1 MDGID
6 KLYQGLSAV
15 YDLGT
20 PEDFRAKIADEQHR
34 KNLYDQI
41 SGTVDLGV
49 ADYNEFSKK
58 VNSYIQPRP
67 EFPNLPDISNPIPTF
82 GNDATRQD
90 QTRMQD
96 YETRIPEEVKQH
108 NAAVERR
115 MEELQPQHEA
125 MWAQDKPLIDEIY
138 QQAQK
143 DANDEYMRAAQEYSV
158 MPINVNGGEISNA
171 MNMARRA
178 NEKRDPAKLIAAFNS
193 RLDER
198 MKERFPDMK
207 DTTPASDSDL
217 AFQLGKTPEDYQL
230 YKDYVMRQLQ
240 QYFTDVNMPKSQL
253 EYFARKVIQGN
264 ILGQLYEIGTKPLAQ
279 RQYEMQ
285 GLQQYASQNNT
296 TGADIGAEITNVVTD
311 PLMWLMPGVGGL
323 AGKAVVGRAG
333 RKLLQVGLT
342 DAAGAAERAALQ
354 RGILRTAKGLT
365 SGGVMM
371 AGIDTGHTLVGQL
384 YQSGEVDWKEVGK
397 SALRGAATGVAFGT
411 MPFLGERVQKV
422 IGDAYGRSV
431 GLVAGRAAQFTAGT
445 NIMVGSSVLSHL
457 MNGGSL
463 EDVDWGSEYAHAAA
477 MQLFFDVQGG
487 LKTAINA
494 KGFGNA
500 WRLMKQDP
508 TAHNLSKEEIEQFNA
523 AGIQG
528 KDAYNILKNLNGG
541 KDFTSVDEYYKVLN
555 DISANENIDT
565 QAKYKL
571 ASLLYGKVDAN
582 LRPIYTSDVI
592 QDEQGRYVVR
602 TFDNGGMPYETRYF
616 TSKAKAE
623 EYRQKQYD
631 ETRNNMRTWQEGVV
645 SNYQFAQDLQDVADQ
660 AIIELQKQY
669 PQYSKEQLYSIM
681 REALLNPN
689 AERGRAIAQ
698 NTEAAAIRGMFEEYL
713 ASKSKTPAFFNILSA
728 VRAQAAS
735 DSGISAKELGDIISR
750 DYSNLDYK
758 ERGIYDNYLRRLA
771 EAMPNPTSES
781 TRIAGELEA
790 GGPDDYFTS
799 PQQQPVQ
806 PTRDQMIR
814 QEVEEEVASQTHN
827 NGYVYPVKQA
837 GVDGKAGF
845 IVGNGEV
852 VVDTTN
858 PEGPRISNDDIV
870 TVKYEDGTVE
880 QVSARKLDLLSTPE
894 PADNIVATLTE
905 QRLAAE
911 AQQEAAEQAAQNLPE
926 GVVEFTNGNETM
938 AVVDNG
944 DGTYQLLNS
953 DGTPNVNSISAEQLA
968 ENGYAMIPRE
978 QASEQ
983 PAVAQE
989 PQQPATP
996 ALVVPNIDTM
1006 SADELGGATVEYMGD
1021 KASATAYLE
1030 AERDKAD
1037 AEVKRTAKLKVGRFD
1052 GIEDFKRQNDQIQA
1066 AKRAAIDRYNKIQS
1080 AITAVNAYKTQA
1092 ELQEEAERK
1101 AREAAMREQRRQ
1113 LAEAE
1118 AAGDIEA
1125 KWQNTKKTIGFA
1137 ATKTLPNGQK
1147 VNGHYIL
1154 TEAGAVIPSHDP
1166 RKNYADSE
1174 GYVME
1179 NGQNVNDNNYKD
1191 PEVQKIANDIAQ
1203 NYGGQAVEQMPFLEN
1218 KAGRVLSGNNRTISG
1233 IIAAENN
1240 TDQAYLAALAEN
1252 AQQYGFTPEQL
1263 AEYQHPRLQFVVE
1276 DELPFTT
1283 GTFAMFN
1290 QQEKKTKSSVNRA
1303 IANSKMVTEA
1313 VRDKMLEVMDQ
1324 YDSLDSFF
1332 GSENAAADIVQSLI
1346 SEGLM
1351 TQQEVA
1357 GLTESTGT
1365 GFKFSQSGREYVTD
1379 MLLGTLFDEQT
1390 IRMLAGEK
1398 TLKQAILRALP
1409 SIVENRRLKGYE
1421 LTESINKAVQILYE
1435 ARKANEGKS
1444 TADAFQL
1451 FLRQVDAFQGKV
1463 TDRFDGF
1470 DIILANRMSAGVEQL
1485 REMLNLYNNSARDE
1499 ANGQMGFFE
1508 PRSSEDIKQ
1517 DVYEYYTKQQ
1527 PDLAAALNG
1536 AAEEGAQSQSPVS
1549 SGTAN
1554 AGEVRPTQ
1562 REQLTEYL
1570 NGIADDEHPF
1580 ELFDD
1585 ASTEELLRS
1594 LGASEESIERAKIAV
1609 ANGAHVN
1616 GIKYK
1621 GRIYLNADE
1630 CNTPELA
1637 RTNYVHE
1644 RQHLLTTK
1652 ADLDRVFNAVGYQ
1665 ELNEIVDA
1673 LAKHSGFYLGRDFN
1687 ELADE
1692 FISFGME
1699 AAYRAEN
1706 DAELEATLR
1715 EVGANDE
1722 LVNIIKSINNEQRAS
1737 KTLSKGRRNPVYDNR
1752 SASSSPESG
1761 RDQTAEPAGVGGQG
1775 TGVDQRSL
1783 RPTEGRGNGVPAAGE
1798 VTDKIVPERPNSKQL
1813 QGMSYNVAEAED
1825 YIGRVVRNILD
1836 ENGYNDVEI
1845 VGTKVIG
1852 SRVNGNAREDSDLD
1866 AIVEFKGNA
1875 REDSLFNL
1883 FAGENIEL
1891 DGVKVDINPITEG
1904 KSGTI
1909 EQFMRRSDEYLAEKN
1924 AESVLPKTPDAS
1936 QVEHPMRSTYSTET
1950 EIGGALVDRLED
1962 MGVSVST
1969 DLQANRDALKAA
1981 KADKS
1986 DAGAIHYYKTPSG
1999 QQYGFSYKGKVYL
2012 DPTKINA
2019 ELPLHE
2025 YGHLWAEALRRLNPE
2040 NWQHV
2045 VDTIKADKDA
2055 WEFVKSL
2062 RPELTDENEMAE
2074 EVIAT
2079 FSGKKGAERL
2089 KAEYDRM
2096 HGKDADYKSK
2106 WGNIFKNI
2114 SKAIQ
2119 DFWKAVGDFLNI
2131 KYESAEQVYDQVLK
2145 DFVDNMN
2152 PWKRVSD
2159 FLRQR
2164 DAEYVQAAESGD
2176 IKTATNIFY
2185 EALKENIGNGITP
2198 YMSVGTYNNLKR
2210 LAKGVKTRDKALIK
2224 EAADLIAPLIPD
2236 NAVLIPAPSHSGTAT
2251 DMLDLAKAIAEV
2263 TGSEVA
2269 DVLRSAPRE
2278 SQYQAKKTTGVPMAS
2293 KQLGIAVEGEIPA
2306 DKTPIII
2313 DNVVDSG
2320 NTAEA
2325 CVQAVGKGVV
2335 VTLADS
2341 AEQYGHAASLK
2352 SAAPVLRDK
2361 DGKVI
2366 PLSKRFDLSG
2376 SRYLGRRMYL
2386 RPDVLRLSV
2395 SGTQTIP
2402 VGKNTLVGLHNIS
2415 AEKLRK
2421 AIKMGGLANPSTAVI
2436 DIARQNHEQYGDIS
2450 LIMPSSLVDSKTGR
2464 NAGTFTGDIWS
2475 PTYPSVERIMSD
2487 KGDDNYYQTITKL
2500 FANNEARQPILS
2512 RIKLD
2517 FDDYLDS
2524 GNVRAGLAYWYLLE
2538 KGIEPGDVYFNSGIS
2553 DDIKERFRPLYDKGI
2568 LDLTKEDYRTL
2579 LSLIA
2584 EQQGKTAEDML
2595 QDAQESKARYQQ
2607 TIDDPEAK
2615 QFYKKFAQQAI
2626 DEIDLYG
2633 VRYNVLS
2640 NGYHAMERAIREDG
2654 KIDLTSTLIAAQD
2667 IVQTQ
2672 YQSDFDKWLSDMDKR
2687 FDIKE
2692 VLFEDYDRDG
2702 NRIYKPHTLA
2712 NASRM
2717 MNKEDLQNA
2726 GDHSGLGATRGQLVE
2741 RMETLADIRAN
2752 KERLRPGAE
2761 EDFETE
2767 EWNKMQDEWF
2777 NKVLNPLAE
2786 MQKISDNPF
2795 SQVGYA
2801 ETRLQEALRTKD
2813 PIATLNK
2820 EYGYKIDPK
2829 GEWAKNLKDLV
2840 QRIKSLP
2847 TKYFETKFRRP
2858 VYLDEF
2864 RNAVVPNDLPTE
2876 LRDGLEKA
2884 GLTLFEYD
2892 PKEEGARRAA
2902 TLQATEDEGIRFSV
2916 SGGLDADRTL
2926 TKAAREEMQQIK
2938 DAALADGTFMKA
2950 PNGKRSNLNER
2961 QWLQVRTRA
2970 FQRMFGDWQNDPENA
2985 TKVLDENGE
2994 PMVVYHRT
3002 NNKFTAFDP
3011 DRARENSNWPTADFG
3026 FYFSNV
3032 NERGHYGSKSMPVFL
3047 NIRNPREID
3056 VDYYADF
3063 DYNYKHADPEEMR
3076 KDNDGLQINVGRLI
3090 LDEKATKIFVA
3101 YNPNQIKSAT
3111 HNDGSF
3117 SEENDDIRF
3126 SVSNAS
3132 EEIFFSNAERAVESI
3147 KQEKATPAQWLAM
3160 IEKAGGLKAGEDKW
3174 IGLSDW
3180 LKAQHATVE
3189 MQPGETRSQYIVR
3202 LGEASKK
3209 FTISKQ
3215 DILDYIRA
3223 NKIQIEEVEYGEYDM
3238 QDAFEGY
3245 RREYKQYYD
3254 EAVADNAEDPQEVA
3268 WQRMIDEHGDDFDM
3282 GFYAYG
3288 DELQWDADSDYV
3300 KWELENSG
3308 ESGLRPIDDTRMRYT
3323 THGLQNKREIA
3334 LVVPTI
3340 ESWNEDDE
3348 IHFGDA
3354 GEGRAVAWVRFGDTH
3369 KIKEDWTDG
3378 EGNLHKGAEALEDVL
3393 VIDEIQSK
3401 RHQEGREKG
3410 YKEPN
3415 QYSLE
3420 EVTRLHDIYDA
3431 ACAETE
3437 KYRISLAKK
3446 YDIVELQ
3453 RSSPKR
3459 IELRDLLNEEETAEL
3474 NRLEAA
3480 EETAWQQYYPYRDG
3494 YYANKKSNQPAPA
3507 PFEKNWHELAM
3518 KRILR
3523 FAAENGYDKVAWTTG
3538 EQQAERYDIGKEID
3552 HIVKTDDH
3560 SYEVYPT
3567 HGLMMNLDFDEDGI
3581 YRDDSDREYNGKS
3594 MSDIFGKELA
3604 KRLQEMP
3611 VDETLQGDGLR
3622 VGYDGMKGF
3631 YDEMLPRFMQ
3641 KYGKKWGVQVGEVT
3655 MPDLEQGY
3663 QTMHSVDITPEMRE
3677 SVLQGQ
3683 PMFSVTG
3690 SRGAANIDK
3699 MEGVTTRMDN
3709 LAAARQMEED
3719 GKDAKTIRMATG
3731 WERGADGKWRYE
3743 IDDVQLNADNV
3754 KDNFRKLDRRGV
3766 TAPMVWYHNKF
3777 TDIIA
3782 DSPERKQLLAAYPQ
3796 FADLDIEFY
3805 DYPNKERGAY
3815 SSEKKKISV
3824 NRANVRSVDECRSVL
3839 LHEIQ
3844 HAIQEA
3850 ELFAKGTSKE
3860 QIQLTWKLNNEVHN
3874 KVDEYFDKM
3883 GFKEWLASHN
3893 GDKAFVDRLMQVIH
3907 MFPNR
3912 DFNIHY
3918 LFVETLP
3925 RDKQIDAIDVLGDAN
3940 DVIQSNRDAI
3950 YGADRKGMTMKPDEL
3965 YHNAAGEV
3973 ESRNVQN
3980 RMNLTPEERRERL
3993 LAETEDVAREDQIV
4007 IMNAF
4012 DMANDDATPRGTMDA
4027 QPGENKVQYAAR
4039 IAEEIKR
4046 ENPKDTS
4053 LDEAIRFSITV
4064 NHNSPYLLKRADGA
4078 FVDPETGERLGFDLR
4093 FIGKGEGGQAH
4104 GYGSYFSKN
4113 DIRSYGEGYG
4123 FSIRDIK
4130 DAFDTSR
4137 WQSFGVGDAFDVAK
4151 GYLLEAHSEKAPS
4164 LRKWL
4169 EDRLAQK
4176 QELLKNYEGKVAN
4189 TAEED
4194 LMVFRAEADVQYI
4207 PALLRDMVND
4217 IDTRNRHHYSVD
4229 IPDNTGENYLE
4240 EDKQLTQE
4248 QVDRLREQAKKDG
4261 ILKDIKGFLYCC
4273 ENLEDYPFR
4282 KFLSDIT
4289 TTADIGGAGMTDKEA
4304 SEFLSRAGFVGI
4316 HYDGRRDG
4324 ECYVIFNPDDAVITD
4339 HIRFS
4344 VTGGINDH
4352 KTPVFDT
4359 KNTPYLD
4366 TQTPG
4371 VYTQEPPVDDSDDQI
4386 RSDKFKAWFGDW
4398 QNDPEHASKVV
4409 DESGKPLVVYH
4420 ATPAEFT
4427 TFEPR
4432 YGGRNTGDAWLGK
4445 GMYFSDFK
4453 SDYYGKNIM
4462 PVYLNMRKPA
4472 DISGDNWKK
4481 FFEEHLEDFTVGYK
4495 GHTYKE
4501 YLEDTKDKYDYLALL
4516 DKYGLAQYLP
4526 PRDPQPYDVR
4536 TQLRRVFDKY
4546 GYDGVIA
4553 DGAMFG
4559 KDYVVFDPNQI
4570 KSATENNGEF
4580 SKDND
4585 DIRFS
4590 VNNPSTLS
4598 RSETVTKALVQQAN
4612 NNYNIMQSALKK
4624 VTADLKGIRAAMR
4637 MQSDYD
4643 RKVVDALLNLYN
4655 TLLQENGVWA
4665 QYMPD
4670 TTRRIATQ
4678 FVHAIGKQNIT
4689 EEVNTIMD
4697 HMVHAQAKAAQRQ
4710 WDKLRQTP
4718 IDKINISG
4726 VVMQGKVA
4734 LEGQHALKAM
4744 NDALQANLTIE
4755 QIEEQINQLMDMEDN
4770 ATDESLKTQYKGQWI
4785 GLTIAA
4791 QHLERLQHLQEE
4803 RQQLDLELQSAR
4815 SNKALKPAARRQLVD
4830 NIKQAMRDNY
4840 IEQAEAY
4847 TRSTQ
4852 DLSEYV
4858 NTQEGRAKDF
4868 IRRQDA
4874 NRDKIRSYAQR
4885 DLEGLAT
4892 NPNRNRTKGNVARS
4906 IWDAFA
4912 SPIRDLQSLLR
4923 LTGLHAPDGEGYL
4936 YNHFMRNW
4944 MDGADME
4951 RTGIVAASKTL
4962 DEKIAELTHGKYK
4975 TWEEAARKI
4984 NDASHNLFG
4993 ITMLNGVDGKDMPVT
5008 EEIPLNAGNALY
5020 IYAVNKMNDGRMK
5033 LNGMNITEEDVQA
5046 LADKVRK
5053 QFGQEIL
5060 DVVDWVQSEFFSQLR
5075 NRYNP
5080 THEALF
5086 GAPMDAIENYFPL
5099 RINANARQQN
5109 EDLSEPDTDAARLLA
5124 GTSTGAIKR
5133 RTRNSLPLDVRNA
5146 DFFQEVIRHISQME
5160 RWNAF
5165 AQWNRDANILFSDI
5179 NFRNRIKGMKG
5190 TIYGEGDKLYNY
5202 MKDAFRVAI
5211 GTYKPNAD
5219 GFSKEIL
5226 NAAKGVTSAKIN
5238 FRVFT
5243 ALKQIASFPAFFTY
5257 MQDGTFVMSYLRNW
5271 LTPHSTMKWAK
5282 ENLPNFEKRVSK
5294 RDMGD
5299 MRLMS
5304 RSTDWQWNKRILE
5317 WSSKYG
5323 MFFNVFFDTL
5333 TCATGARAVY
5343 DSHLADYMKKG
5354 YSEEDARNRARQD
5367 AEQAFNT
5374 SQQSSEGAFMSAVQQ
5389 DRNLVTAALTVFRT
5403 SPIQYTRNFFYHT
5416 RNLLRKF
5423 GEGRKEEQIAF
5434 RMGQY
5439 KNDGLNDEQARKAAE
5454 KDYNKSL
5461 RQDIVGFVV
5470 YGALLNILWR
5480 LAGQIPYLLLGD
5492 DDDKKKQ
5499 ILDDATSG
5507 GAWFSPFTGLLGGG
5521 IVESALDGNGSVAD
5535 MFAPEMPFTQDIKR
5549 AGQYLSNDKYA
5560 EFASQALSVLM
5571 QSGTGF
5577 DPLTASDMISR
5588 IVTTLDSE
5596 EELDAATQAL
5606 RVSQALLS
5614 IPQSQYEQML
5624 IDKVVSGET
5633 DEDAALEDYIRY
5645 QKIHTAPLTWWLRGE
5660 ESDEK
5665 AEENAEKRFN
5675 KLLTDRD
5682 KIKNPEDYEE

>member
-1 MDGID
+1 MAKTISQQVLDDFMATLATNPNADRKQLMQVFPEFGNDEKLLDAAYDYRETRLQNPMADMQTINSKFPEFFAPEPPVQEPMQQTNPSVAANPAPTTEEEYQANLQRQWEGEPQYTVPNNQQTTPSNFRTVDTSQPVLDPNAGQREVFMMGEPDEQRRKQLEAYERKRAANMPQMKQMWANDEKRFDEILAEAETQGAQAAGQVASEYGNAYQYAGMPGGTRLAMRGEMQAAANRETDPDKIAGQMMDEILARYE
-6 KLYQGLSAV
+6 KQQEIETKRLIREGLSAKEENANLSEDEMNQLV
-15 YDLGT
+15 NQTYDNI
-20 PEDFRAKIADEQHR
+20 K
-34 KNLYDQI
+34 
-41 SGTVDLGV
+41 S
-49 ADYNEFSKK
+49 
-58 VNSYIQPRP
+58 QPI
-67 EFPNLPDISNPIPTF
+67 E
-82 GNDATRQD
+82 
-90 QTRMQD
+90 
-96 YETRIPEEVKQH
+96 
-108 NAAVERR
+108 
-115 MEELQPQHEA
+115 
-125 MWAQDKPLIDEIY
+125 
-138 QQAQK
+138 
-143 DANDEYMRAAQEYSV
+143 
-158 MPINVNGGEISNA
+158 
-171 MNMARRA
+171 
-178 NEKRDPAKLIAAFNS
+178 
-193 RLDER
+193 
-198 MKERFPDMK
+198 
-207 DTTPASDSDL
+207 
-217 AFQLGKTPEDYQL
+217 
-230 YKDYVMRQLQ
+230 QLQ
-240 QYFTDVNMPKSQL
+240 QQAGVDDSDMAIYAEYVQEQMRNRFMDKYTPKDNW
-253 EYFARKVIQGN
+253 EYFARKVAEGN
-264 ILGQLYEIGTKPLAQ
+264 LLGQAVGAMIETPAQ
-279 RQYEMQ
+279 RAYKMQ
-285 GLQQYASQNNT
+285 GTQRYANGHNT
-296 TGADIGAEITNVVTD
+296 TWLDLGAEATNIVTD
-311 PLMWLMPGVGGL
+311 PTMYFFPAAGHAAANFGV
-323 AGKAVVGRAG
+323 
-333 RKLLQVGLT
+333 RKLATSALTRKGIPYAAQV
-342 DAAGAAERAALQ
+342 AERQLLQ
-354 RGILRTAKGLT
+354 RGSWNAASRLL
-365 SGGVMM
+365 GGSLGFM
-371 AGIDTGHTLVGQL
+371 GIDVAHDIANQMYMPVYNEKTGKYEEGAYDAMQTV
-384 YQSGEVDWKEVGK
+384 
-397 SALRGAATGVAFGT
+397 GAAGKGAAMGAAFG
-411 MPFLGERVQKV
+411 LGGLM
-422 IGDAYGRSV
+422 GDAVQRSV
-431 GLVAGRAAQFTAGT
+431 GQAYGKTIGAVAGKGTHYAMGT
-445 NIMVGSSVLSHL
+445 NLMFGSDVMSQIAQGTPV
-457 MNGGSL
+457 
-463 EDVDWGSEYAHAAA
+463 EDIDFGEAYRHAA
-477 MQLFFDVQGG
+477 MTQLFFDLWGGAKQFSANRNIRQKDGSVQHLSFRDAVRLGWNQTKDPYSERFTFTNEELEQLNKYINGG
-487 LKTAINA
+487 N
-494 KGFGNA
+494 N
-500 WRLMKQDP
+500 Q
-508 TAHNLSKEEIEQFNA
+508 EI
-523 AGIQG
+523 
-528 KDAYNILKNLNGG
+528 LLNLNSTGDKSG
-541 KDFTSVDEYYKVLN
+541 QGWEYRFYKQLDKIFTDPDV
-555 DISANENIDT
+555 DT
-565 QAKYKL
+565 QTKYKL
-571 ASLLYGKVDAN
+571 AYLLSGGDIRGNV
-582 LRPIYTSDVI
+582 RPIHVGGVEDVGGGKY
-592 QDEQGRYVVR
+592 QVR
-602 TFDNGGMPYETRYF
+602 TYDNSAQTYSTRRFNSLADARRYEAEQQDITKTNKMYWLEGIAATYGF
-616 TSKAKAE
+616 AKAF
-623 EYRQKQYD
+623 D
-631 ETRNNMRTWQEGVV
+631 GLTNET
-645 SNYQFAQDLQDVADQ
+645 
-660 AIIELQKQY
+660 IEKTMQNY
-669 PQYSKEQLYSIM
+669 PQLTEADARRILTTAKEELSPVERAIKGRMESYLSKEVKGQEFVKFL
-681 REALLNPN
+681 RQE
-689 AERGRAIAQ
+689 
-698 NTEAAAIRGMFEEYL
+698 L
-713 ASKSKTPAFFNILSA
+713 ATKNGISEQEVNNILSKEYSELNRVEKA
-728 VRAQAAS
+728 IFDDYLDRLTQEMPLEKEVREQKRA
-735 DSGISAKELGDIISR
+735 I
-750 DYSNLDYK
+750 
-758 ERGIYDNYLRRLA
+758 
-771 EAMPNPTSES
+771 
-781 TRIAGELEA
+781 EA
-790 GGPDDYFTS
+790 GGGIPAE
-799 PQQQPVQ
+799 PVEPTQ
-806 PTRDQMIR
+806 PTREDVIR
-814 QEVEEEVASQTHN
+814 QEVTDEVALQTHK

-837 GVDGKAGF
+837 GESGKTGF
-845 IVGNGEV
+845 VVGGEV
-852 VVDTTN
+852 VVDTTD
-858 PEGPRISNDDIV
+858 PSKPRISNDDIV
-870 TVKYEDGTVE
+870 TVKYEDGTIE
-880 QVSARKLDLLSTPE
+880 QVSARMLDLVSTPE
-894 PADNIVATLTE
+894 PADNVIAGMVE

-911 AQQEAAEQAAQNLPE
+911 AQQAAAEQAAQNLPE
-926 GVVEFTNGNETM
+926 GVVEFTNGNETF
-938 AVVDNG
+938 AVRDNG
-944 DGTYQLLNS
+944 DGTYQYLKE
-953 DGTPNVNSISAEQLA
+953 DGTPNEYFITADQLA
-968 ENGYAMIPRE
+968 QNGYAMIPRE
-978 QASEQ
+978 QASQAPVQQVQEQ
-983 PAVAQE
+983 PIIQE
-989 PQQPATP
+989 PQQSVAPAQP
-996 ALVVPNIDTM
+996 AEPQEPDFNAL
-1006 SADELGGATVEYMGD
+1006 SAGDYAAAAVEYMGSRDRVAKFLDMEIKNAENQLKAAEKKTVTRYNGMADFNRQQDLIDQEIQALQQRVAKLKDAKD
-1021 KASATAYLE
+1021 KAASYLTVAEREQMAKAE
-1030 AERDKAD
+1030 AER
-1037 AEVKRTAKLKVGRFD
+1037 
-1052 GIEDFKRQNDQIQA
+1052 QA
-1066 AKRAAIDRYNKIQS
+1066 A
-1080 AITAVNAYKTQA
+1080 
-1092 ELQEEAERK
+1092 
-1101 AREAAMREQRRQ
+1101 
-1113 LAEAE
+1113 AE
-1118 AAGDIEA
+1118 AA
-1125 KWQNTKKTIGFA
+1125 
-1137 ATKTLPNGQK
+1137 
-1147 VNGHYIL
+1147 
-1154 TEAGAVIPSHDP
+1154 
-1166 RKNYADSE
+1166 R
-1174 GYVME
+1174 
-1179 NGQNVNDNNYKD
+1179 
-1191 PEVQKIANDIAQ
+1191 IARE
-1203 NYGGQAVEQMPFLEN
+1203 QA
-1218 KAGRVLSGNNRTISG
+1218 
-1233 IIAAENN
+1233 AAE
-1240 TDQAYLAALAEN
+1240 AAAKAE
-1252 AQQYGFTPEQL
+1252 QERIDRELKKGVPDF
-1263 AEYQHPRLQFVVE
+1263 VE
-1276 DELPFTT
+1276 DNDRDARARGFHVQNGVVIRRQEPLQPLATGKATT
-1283 GTFAMFN
+1283 VQFA
-1290 QQEKKTKSSVNRA
+1290 
-1303 IANSKMVTEA
+1303 
-1313 VRDKMLEVMDQ
+1313 
-1324 YDSLDSFF
+1324 
-1332 GSENAAADIVQSLI
+1332 
-1346 SEGLM
+1346 
-1351 TQQEVA
+1351 
-1357 GLTESTGT
+1357 
-1365 GFKFSQSGREYVTD
+1365 
-1379 MLLGTLFDEQT
+1379 
-1390 IRMLAGEK
+1390 
-1398 TLKQAILRALP
+1398 
-1409 SIVENRRLKGYE
+1409 KG
-1421 LTESINKAVQILYE
+1421 
-1435 ARKANEGKS
+1435 
-1444 TADAFQL
+1444 D
-1451 FLRQVDAFQGKV
+1451 
-1463 TDRFDGF
+1463 
-1470 DIILANRMSAGVEQL
+1470 
-1485 REMLNLYNNSARDE
+1485 
-1499 ANGQMGFFE
+1499 
-1508 PRSSEDIKQ
+1508 
-1517 DVYEYYTKQQ
+1517 
-1527 PDLAAALNG
+1527 NG
-1536 AAEEGAQSQSPVS
+1536 AAEAHHVLIPVSQAQPSHINGQRNPAFFISEAQPKDRRDQVSKVTSDMMAQNIHPDEIVEGATAYVGAPVLNNRGEAVQGNNRLDALIKMYQSHPESVAKYKQYLIDNAAALGYTEADIETIKNNDVIDVRMLDSVTDEQAIQLGQKKATDLETGGVQLIDPQV
-1549 SGTAN
+1549 TASQL
-1554 AGEVRPTQ
+1554 GDKIQRFSEVLLKSEDDEATLADLVLRNGKPA
-1562 REQLTEYL
+1562 LEYL
-1570 NGIADDEHPF
+1570 QRLGIINDAQMQSAFDSRGNITAEAKAALQGVLKQVLFQNVKNDNLPILFDAIPLTAQKAILQTIVRDLQTKQESRLAPHIQEAIEALYDALQDNMVKEAKTEADVRRAMQSWASQIKISADSDAENLPGSEKFSNFARELATLFKYGRQKEIANKLDEYYNAVQGTKDMFGETPAIS
-1580 ELFDD
+1580 FDD
-1585 ASTEELLRS
+1585 AVKQVFGIEYNPIAPRASVSLADIEARLAQQRAEHRQELDEYLSTIADSNHPFVLFGNDNFIELLTK
-1594 LGASEESIERAKIAV
+1594 LGASQGKIDYVKRQLALGKTFEGFKIG
-1609 ANGAHVN
+1609 N
-1616 GIKYK
+1616 
-1621 GRIYLNADE
+1621 RLYLNADGLP
-1630 CNTPELA
+1630 TTDKA
-1637 RTNYVHE
+1637 RSKYVHE
-1644 RQHLLTTK
+1644 RQHLLTTPEQIERVMR
-1652 ADLDRVFNAVGYQ
+1652 AASRDDLDVLVERLSESDGAYS
-1665 ELNEIVDA
+1665 NEEHDV
-1673 LAKHSGFYLGRDFN
+1673 LS
-1687 ELADE
+1687 EE
-1692 FISFGME
+1692 FISFAME
-1699 AAYRAEN
+1699 VAYDVDT
-1706 DAELEATLR
+1706 DAELEAALKA
-1715 EVGANDE
+1715 VGVNDE
-1722 LVNIIKSINNEQRAS
+1722 LINIIKEINNEQRANDQRLGQS
-1737 KTLSKGRRNPVYDNR
+1737 ERLSNARRHASINADTEGRSPKDRRDTR
-1752 SASSSPESG
+1752 SQSAVVGEEGLRPARSGSMGTGVRGKNQGSTDGAGLSEVGTKEASGEEARESG
-1761 RDQTAEPAGVGGQG
+1761 TPKPNANSDQEGAGVG
-1775 TGVDQRSL
+1775 
-1783 RPTEGRGNGVPAAGE
+1783 EKRGLGE
-1798 VTDKIVPERPNSKQL
+1798 VKS
-1813 QGMSYNVAEAED
+1813 A
-1825 YIGRVVRNILD
+1825 
-1836 ENGYNDVEI
+1836 
-1845 VGTKVIG
+1845 
-1852 SRVNGNAREDSDLD
+1852 SD
-1866 AIVEFKGNA
+1866 
-1875 REDSLFNL
+1875 
-1883 FAGENIEL
+1883 
-1891 DGVKVDINPITEG
+1891 
-1904 KSGTI
+1904 
-1909 EQFMRRSDEYLAEKN
+1909 
-1924 AESVLPKTPDAS
+1924 
-1936 QVEHPMRSTYSTET
+1936 T
-1950 EIGGALVDRLED
+1950 EIGGALVDRLGD
-1962 MGVSVST
+1962 MGLNVST
-1969 DLQANRDALKAA
+1969 DLAANRQALKEA

-1986 DAGAIHYYKTPSG
+1986 EAGAIHYYKTPSG

-2062 RPELTDENEMAE
+2062 RPELTDENEIAE

-2079 FSGKKGAERL
+2079 FSGKKGAEKMR
-2089 KAEYDRM
+2089 AEYDRM

-2210 LAKGVKTRDKALIK
+2210 LAKGVKTRNKALIK

-2269 DVLRSAPRE
+2269 DVLRSVPRE
-2278 SQYQAKKTTGVPMAS
+2278 SQYQTKKTTGVPMAS

-2386 RPDVLRLSV
+2386 RPDDLRLSV

-2436 DIARQNHEQYGDIS
+2436 NIASQNHEQYGDIS

-2487 KGDDNYYQTITKL
+2487 KGDEAYYQAITKA
-2500 FANNEARQPILS
+2500 FGDNEARRPILS
-2512 RIKLD
+2512 RAKLD

-2553 DDIKERFRPLYDKGI
+2553 DDIKRRFEPLMEHGLMNMTAEERS
-2568 LDLTKEDYRTL
+2568 TL

-2584 EQQGKTAEDML
+2584 EREGKTADDLL
-2595 QDAQESKARYQQ
+2595 QEAQTAKKRYEE
-2607 TIDDPEAK
+2607 TIADPNAK
-2615 QFYKKFAQQAI
+2615 QFYKTIAQRTI

-2640 NGYHAMERAIREDG
+2640 NGYHAMERAIRNDG
-2654 KIDLTSTLIAAQD
+2654 KIDLDSTLIAAQD

-2672 YQSDFDKWLSDMDKR
+2672 HQADFDKWLSDMDKR

-2741 RMETLADIRAN
+2741 RMETLADIRAE
-2752 KERLRPGAE
+2752 KGRLRPGAE

-2777 NKVLNPLAE
+2777 NKVLNPLSE

-2820 EYGYKIDPK
+2820 EFGYKIDPN

-2858 VYLDEF
+2858 VYLNEF
-2864 RNAVVPNDLPTE
+2864 ANAVVPNDLPQD

-2902 TLQATEDEGIRFSV
+2902 TLQATEDDGIRFSV
-2916 SGGLDADRTL
+2916 SGGLSIDRTL

-2970 FQRMFGDWQNDPENA
+2970 FMRWFGDWENDPENA
-2985 TKVLDENGE
+2985 SKVLDENGE
-2994 PMVVYHRT
+2994 PMVAKHGT
-3002 NNKFTAFDP
+3002 PFTFTTFDKSKQQQN
-3011 DRARENSNWPTADFG
+3011 DAGWLGRG
-3026 FYFSNV
+3026 FYFFTKNDDYAAGYA
-3032 NERGHYGSKSMPVFL
+3032 RGGQVINAFL
-3047 NIRNPREID
+3047 NIREP
-3056 VDYYADF
+3056 YYATYADMERLAEMDSKEESERFTKGLIDEGYDGVYF
-3063 DYNYKHADPEEMR
+3063 DANLNGEW
-3076 KDNDGLQINVGRLI
+3076 
-3090 LDEKATKIFVA
+3090 VA
-3101 YNPNQIKSAT
+3101 FNPNQIKSAT
-3111 HNDGSF
+3111 DNDGSF

-3126 SVSNAS
+3126 SISNQNND
-3132 EEIFFSNAERAVESI
+3132 IFYSNAERAVEGI
-3147 KQEKATPAQWLAM
+3147 KQEKATPEQWRAM

-3180 LKAQHATVE
+3180 LAQQRPTVTPQE
-3189 MQPGETRSQYIVR
+3189 GETRSQFVER
-3202 LGEASKK
+3202 AAAENKR
-3209 FTISKQ
+3209 FTLSKQ
-3215 DILDYIRA
+3215 DLLDYIREH
-3223 NKIQIEEVEYGEYDM
+3223 KIQIEEQEYEEYEE
-3238 QDAFEGY
+3238 DALFLE
-3245 RREYKQYYD
+3245 RKDEFKRYYD
-3254 EAVADNAEDPQEVA
+3254 EAVEAGEEDPNEVA
-3268 WQRMIDEHGDDFDM
+3268 WDRMIEEYGDDFSM
-3282 GFYAYG
+3282 GYYAVG
-3288 DELQWDADSDYV
+3288 DELMRDNDSDYAQ
-3300 KWELENSG
+3300 WEADSEGRPRNINETRLE
-3308 ESGLRPIDDTRMRYT
+3308 YT
-3323 THGLQNKREIA
+3323 TKGLDNKREIA

-3340 ESWNEDDE
+3340 ESWNESDE
-3348 IHFGDA
+3348 VHFGDA
-3354 GEGRAVAWVRFGDTH
+3354 GEGRAIAWVRFGDAKTIS
-3369 KIKEDWTDG
+3369 KPEELVQAEQEYKEFSRKMIAQYGLTYTERVMSDSERQQESDLIAKLNQARKVHPQV
-3378 EGNLHKGAEALEDVL
+3378 EEKVL

-3410 YKEPN
+3410 YDRVGVAQKR
-3415 QYSLE
+3415 LE
-3420 EVTRLHDIYDA
+3420 DYR
-3431 ACAETE
+3431 
-3437 KYRISLAKK
+3437 KYLQDK
-3446 YDIVELQ
+3446 YDTGNFLQ
-3453 RSSPKR
+3453 DATPEEAEHFRTLVKEFNAEANR
-3459 IELRDLLNEEETAEL
+3459 QAEAQEYDLI
-3474 NRLEAA
+3474 
-3480 EETAWQQYYPYRDG
+3480 
-3494 YYANKKSNQPAPA
+3494 PAA

-3538 EQQAERYDIGKEID
+3538 DQQAARYNIGEVID
-3552 HIVKTDDH
+3552 SITRNEDEDYPYSYSVMSKDH
-3560 SYEVYPT
+3560 GELEY
-3567 HGLMMNLDFDEDGI
+3567 DFDENGI
-3581 YRDDSDREYNGKS
+3581 YHDDGDPELEGKS
-3594 MSDIFGKELA
+3594 MSDVFGKELA
-3604 KRLQEMP
+3604 KRLQEMTAG
-3611 VDETLQGDGLR
+3611 ETIDNEGLR
-3622 VGYDGMKGF
+3622 IGGEGMRGF
-3631 YDEMLPRFMQ
+3631 YDDILPRFMQ

-3655 MPDLEQGY
+3655 MPDLESGY
-3663 QTMHSVDITPEMRE
+3663 QTMHAIDINDAMRE
-3677 SVLQGQ
+3677 SVMEGQ
-3683 PMFSVTG
+3683 PMFSISG
-3690 SRGAANIDK
+3690 
-3699 MEGVTTRMDN
+3699 
-3709 LAAARQMEED
+3709 
-3719 GKDAKTIRMATG
+3719 
-3731 WERGADGKWRYE
+3731 
-3743 IDDVQLNADNV
+3743 
-3754 KDNFRKLDRRGV
+3754 RGV
-3766 TAPMVWYHNKF
+3766 
-3777 TDIIA
+3777 
-3782 DSPERKQLLAAYPQ
+3782 
-3796 FADLDIEFY
+3796 
-3805 DYPNKERGAY
+3805 
-3815 SSEKKKISV
+3815 
-3824 NRANVRSVDECRSVL
+3824 
-3839 LHEIQ
+3839 
-3844 HAIQEA
+3844 
-3850 ELFAKGTSKE
+3850 
-3860 QIQLTWKLNNEVHN
+3860 
-3874 KVDEYFDKM
+3874 
-3883 GFKEWLASHN
+3883 N
-3893 GDKAFVDRLMQVIH
+3893 G
-3907 MFPNR
+3907 
-3912 DFNIHY
+3912 
-3918 LFVETLP
+3918 
-3925 RDKQIDAIDVLGDAN
+3925 
-3940 DVIQSNRDAI
+3940 
-3950 YGADRKGMTMKPDEL
+3950 TMKPQE
-3965 YHNAAGEV
+3965 GETRSQYIARV
-3973 ESRNVQN
+3973 
-3980 RMNLTPEERRERL
+3980 
-3993 LAETEDVAREDQIV
+3993 AETVKN
-4007 IMNAF
+4007 M
-4012 DMANDDATPRGTMDA
+4012 TPRNTTID
-4027 QPGENKVQYAAR
+4027 
-4039 IAEEIKR
+4039 
-4046 ENPKDTS
+4046 D
-4053 LDEAIRFSITV
+4053 AIRFSITV

-4078 FVDPETGERLGFDLR
+4078 FVDPETGERLGFDHR
-4093 FIGKGEGGQAH
+4093 FMGKGEGGQAH
-4104 GYGSYFSKN
+4104 GWGSYFS
-4113 DIRSYGEGYG
+4113 
-4123 FSIRDIK
+4123 IRDLRDYADPRDGK
-4130 DAFDTSR
+4130 YLYKGKAWNELWNEHENPEMDAASY
-4137 WQSFGVGDAFDVAK
+4137 VV
-4151 GYLLEAHSEKAPS
+4151 
-4164 LRKWL
+4164 
-4169 EDRLAQK
+4169 
-4176 QELLKNYEGKVAN
+4176 QEMEYGK
-4189 TAEED
+4189 TAEEALASAIED
-4194 LMVFRAEADVQYI
+4194 TEASVTFHRKSDIETGTDYAKGFERRLEALMKLDVIDFSEAD
-4207 PALLRDMVND
+4207 RG
-4217 IDTRNRHHYSVD
+4217 RHHYTVE
-4229 IPDNTGENYLE
+4229 IPDNTGSNYLE

-4344 VTGGINDH
+4344 VTSGKSVLP
-4352 KTPVFDT
+4352 KTPDASQVEHPMRST
-4359 KNTPYLD
+4359 YNTNGD
-4366 TQTPG
+4366 IVG
-4371 VYTQEPPVDDSDDQI
+4371 DDQ
-4386 RSDKFKAWFGDW
+4386 
-4398 QNDPEHASKVV
+4398 
-4409 DESGKPLVVYH
+4409 
-4420 ATPAEFT
+4420 
-4427 TFEPR
+4427 
-4432 YGGRNTGDAWLGK
+4432 
-4445 GMYFSDFK
+4445 
-4453 SDYYGKNIM
+4453 
-4462 PVYLNMRKPA
+4462 
-4472 DISGDNWKK
+4472 
-4481 FFEEHLEDFTVGYK
+4481 
-4495 GHTYKE
+4495 
-4501 YLEDTKDKYDYLALL
+4501 
-4516 DKYGLAQYLP
+4516 
-4526 PRDPQPYDVR
+4526 
-4536 TQLRRVFDKY
+4536 
-4546 GYDGVIA
+4546 
-4553 DGAMFG
+4553 
-4559 KDYVVFDPNQI
+4559 
-4570 KSATENNGEF
+4570 
-4580 SKDND
+4580 
-4585 DIRFS
+4585 IRFS
-4590 VNNPSTLS
+4590 VNLTPGQTPEYKKWLEDNPEPHWVDAYPHDPTKEFTISVDGESYSAYNNRLHKWQAEQKKVLNEIADKIGFEWRRKPVKKEEVDDSLEAQQLSEKWQYATPILS

-4643 RKVVDALLNLYN
+4643 HKVVDALLNLYN

-4678 FVHAIGKQNIT
+4678 IVHAIGKQNIT

-4744 NDALQANLTIE
+4744 NDALQANMTIE

-4815 SNKALKPAARRQLVD
+4815 SNKALKPAARQQLVD

-4892 NPNRNRTKGNVARS
+4892 NPNRNRTRGNVARS

-4984 NDASHNLFG
+4984 NDASHNMFG

-5046 LADKVRK
+5046 LADKVRE

-5211 GTYKPNAD
+5211 GTYKPKTD
-5219 GFSKEIL
+5219 TFSEITL
-5226 NAAKGVTSAKIN
+5226 NMAKGVTSAKIN

-5257 MQDGTFVMSYLRNW
+5257 MQDGVFVQSYLRNW
-5271 LTPHSTMKWAK
+5271 LKPHETMKWAK

-5299 MRLMS
+5299 MRLMQ

-5374 SQQSSEGAFMSAVQQ
+5374 SQQSSEGAFMAPIQM
-5389 DRNLVTAALTVFRT
+5389 DRNAVTAALTVFRT
-5403 SPIQYTRNFFYHT
+5403 SPMQYTRNFFFHV
-5416 RNLLRKF
+5416 RGLLRKI
-5423 GEGRKEEQIAF
+5423 GEGKREEQIAF

-5454 KDYNKSL
+5454 KDYNKSI
-5461 RQDIVGFVV
+5461 RADVTGVVV
-5470 YGALLNILWR
+5470 YGALLGILWR
-5480 LAGQIPYLLLGD
+5480 LVGSFPYLFFGD

-5499 ILDDATSG
+5499 IVMDAVTG
-5507 GAWFSPFTGLLGGG
+5507 GAFVQPITGLIGGSY
-5521 IVESALDGNGSVAD
+5521 IESALDGNGLISS
-5535 MFAPEMPFTQDIKR
+5535 MFAPELPFTQDAKR
-5549 AGQYLSNDKYA
+5549 AEQYLQNNKYA

-5571 QSGTGF
+5571 QSTTGF
-5577 DPLTASDMISR
+5577 DPLTASDMVSR

-5665 AEENAEKRFN
+5665 AEDNAEKRFN
-5675 KLLTDRD
+5675 KLLTERD

>member
-1 MDGID
+1 MAQKISQQVLDDFMATLATNPNADRKQLMQAFPEFGNDERLLEAAYDYRETRLQNPMADMQTINSKFPEFFAPEPPVQEPMQQTNPSVAANPAPTTEEEYQANLQRQWEGEPQYTVPNNQQTTPSNFRTVDTSQPVLDPNAGQREVFIMGEPDEQRRQQLEAYERKRAANMPQMKQMWANDEKRFDEILAEAETQGAQAAGQVASEYGNAYQYAGMPGGTRLAMRGEMQAAANRETDPDKIAGQMMDEILARYE
-6 KLYQGLSAV
+6 KQQEIETKRLIREGLSAKEENANLSEDEMNQLV
-15 YDLGT
+15 NQTYDNI
-20 PEDFRAKIADEQHR
+20 K
-34 KNLYDQI
+34 
-41 SGTVDLGV
+41 S
-49 ADYNEFSKK
+49 
-58 VNSYIQPRP
+58 QPI
-67 EFPNLPDISNPIPTF
+67 E
-82 GNDATRQD
+82 
-90 QTRMQD
+90 
-96 YETRIPEEVKQH
+96 
-108 NAAVERR
+108 
-115 MEELQPQHEA
+115 
-125 MWAQDKPLIDEIY
+125 
-138 QQAQK
+138 
-143 DANDEYMRAAQEYSV
+143 
-158 MPINVNGGEISNA
+158 
-171 MNMARRA
+171 
-178 NEKRDPAKLIAAFNS
+178 
-193 RLDER
+193 
-198 MKERFPDMK
+198 
-207 DTTPASDSDL
+207 
-217 AFQLGKTPEDYQL
+217 
-230 YKDYVMRQLQ
+230 QLQ
-240 QYFTDVNMPKSQL
+240 QQAGVDDSDMAIYAEYVQEQMRNRFMDKYTPKDNW
-253 EYFARKVIQGN
+253 EYFARKVAEGN
-264 ILGQLYEIGTKPLAQ
+264 LLGQAVGAMIETPAQ
-279 RQYEMQ
+279 RAYKMQ
-285 GLQQYASQNNT
+285 GTQRYANGHNT
-296 TGADIGAEITNVVTD
+296 TWLDLGAEATNIVTD
-311 PLMWLMPGVGGL
+311 PTMYFFPAAGHAAANFGV
-323 AGKAVVGRAG
+323 
-333 RKLLQVGLT
+333 RKLATSALTRKGIPYAAQV
-342 DAAGAAERAALQ
+342 AERQLLQ
-354 RGILRTAKGLT
+354 RGSWNAASRLL
-365 SGGVMM
+365 GGSLGFM
-371 AGIDTGHTLVGQL
+371 GIDVAHDIANQMYMPVYNEKTGKYEEGAYDAMQTV
-384 YQSGEVDWKEVGK
+384 
-397 SALRGAATGVAFGT
+397 GAAGKGAAMGAAFG
-411 MPFLGERVQKV
+411 LGGLM
-422 IGDAYGRSV
+422 GDAVQRSV
-431 GLVAGRAAQFTAGT
+431 GQAYGKTIGAVAGKGTHYAMGT
-445 NIMVGSSVLSHL
+445 NLMFGSDVMSQIAQGTPV
-457 MNGGSL
+457 
-463 EDVDWGSEYAHAAA
+463 EDIDFGEAYRHAA
-477 MQLFFDVQGG
+477 MTQLFFDLWGGAKQFSANRNIRQKDGSVQHLSFRDAVRLGWNQTKDPYSERFTFTNEELEQLNKYINGG
-487 LKTAINA
+487 N
-494 KGFGNA
+494 N
-500 WRLMKQDP
+500 Q
-508 TAHNLSKEEIEQFNA
+508 EI
-523 AGIQG
+523 
-528 KDAYNILKNLNGG
+528 LLNLNSKGRTG
-541 KDFTSVDEYYKVLN
+541 NEDWLN
-555 DISANENIDT
+555 DFYKQLNAVFTDPEVDT
-565 QAKYKL
+565 QTKYKL
-571 ASLLYGKVDAN
+571 AYLLSGEDVRGN
-582 LRPIYTSDVI
+582 VRPIHVGGVEDVGGGKY
-592 QDEQGRYVVR
+592 QVR
-602 TFDNGGMPYETRYF
+602 TYDNSAQTYSTRRFNSLADARRYEAEQQDITKTNKMYWLEGIAATYGF
-616 TSKAKAE
+616 AKAF
-623 EYRQKQYD
+623 D
-631 ETRNNMRTWQEGVV
+631 GLTNET
-645 SNYQFAQDLQDVADQ
+645 
-660 AIIELQKQY
+660 IEKTMQNY
-669 PQYSKEQLYSIM
+669 PQLTEADARRILTTAKEELSPVERAIKGRMESYLSKEVKGQEFVKFL
-681 REALLNPN
+681 RQE
-689 AERGRAIAQ
+689 
-698 NTEAAAIRGMFEEYL
+698 L
-713 ASKSKTPAFFNILSA
+713 ATKNGISEQEVNNILSKEYSELNRVEKA
-728 VRAQAAS
+728 IFDDYLDRLTQEMPLEKEVREQKRA
-735 DSGISAKELGDIISR
+735 I
-750 DYSNLDYK
+750 
-758 ERGIYDNYLRRLA
+758 
-771 EAMPNPTSES
+771 
-781 TRIAGELEA
+781 EA
-790 GGPDDYFTS
+790 GGGIPAE
-799 PQQQPVQ
+799 PVEPTQ
-806 PTRDQMIR
+806 PTREDVIR
-814 QEVEEEVASQTHN
+814 QEVTDEVALQTHK

-837 GVDGKAGF
+837 GESGKTGF
-845 IVGNGEV
+845 VVGGEV
-852 VVDTTN
+852 VVDTTD
-858 PEGPRISNDDIV
+858 PSKPRISNDDIV
-870 TVKYEDGTVE
+870 TVKYEDGTIE
-880 QVSARKLDLLSTPE
+880 QVSARMLDLVSTPE
-894 PADNIVATLTE
+894 PADNVINGMVE

-911 AQQEAAEQAAQNLPE
+911 AQQEVAEQAVAQNLPE
-926 GVVEFTNGNETM
+926 GVVEFTNGEQTLL
-938 AVVDNG
+938 VKDNG
-944 DGTYQLLNS
+944 NGTYQLLNS
-953 DGTPNVNSISAEQLA
+953 DGTLNVNSMTADQLA
-968 ENGYAMIPRE
+968 QNGYAMIPRE
-978 QASEQ
+978 QKPQAPVQQLSEQ
-983 PAVAQE
+983 PTEQQAPE
-989 PQQPATP
+989 PPIQPVVTKP
-996 ALVVPNIDTM
+996 VVPNAQTM
-1006 SADELGGATVEYMGD
+1006 SSDELGASTVEYLGGDRQTAKAYLTAELD
-1021 KASATAYLE
+1021 KAKKMLNAVNKQQV
-1030 AERDKAD
+1030 RN
-1037 AEVKRTAKLKVGRFD
+1037 FN
-1052 GIEDFKRQNDQIQA
+1052 GIEDFKRQNDTLNAQKQA
-1066 AKRAAIDRYNKIQS
+1066 AQQMVTKLEGALLAAAS
-1080 AITAVNAYKTQA
+1080 YKTQA

-1101 AREAAMREQRRQ
+1101 AREAALREQRRQ

-1118 AAGDIEA
+1118 TAGDIET
-1125 KWQNTKKTIGFA
+1125 KWQNTKKTVGFA

-1154 TEAGAVIPSHDP
+1154 TEAGDVVPSHDP

-1191 PEVQKIANDIAQ
+1191 PDVQRIALDIAQ

-1218 KAGRVLSGNNRTISG
+1218 RAGRVLSGNNRTISG

-1263 AEYQHPRLQFVVE
+1263 TEYQHPRLQFVVE

-1451 FLRQVDAFQGKV
+1451 FLHQVDAFEGKV

-1508 PRSSEDIKQ
+1508 SRSSEDIKQ

-1536 AAEEGAQSQSPVS
+1536 AAEEGSQSQSPVS
-1549 SGTAN
+1549 SGTAD

-1570 NGIADDEHPF
+1570 NGIADEEHKPI
-1580 ELFDD
+1580 LFDNSTLVETLRNIGATPD
-1585 ASTEELLRS
+1585 AIAEAQS
-1594 LGASEESIERAKIAV
+1594 LVVNGGHIEGFYLNGYVCLNIDNLPDAERA
-1609 ANGAHVN
+1609 
-1616 GIKYK
+1616 
-1621 GRIYLNADE
+1621 
-1630 CNTPELA
+1630 
-1637 RTNYVHE
+1637 RTKYVHE
-1644 RQHLLTTK
+1644 RQHDLTRKDIKRVKEVVDVASESELKSLLEK
-1652 ADLDRVFNAVGYQ
+1652 FSNSPFYNKQ
-1665 ELNEIVDA
+1665 
-1673 LAKHSGFYLGRDFN
+1673 KHSIV
-1687 ELADE
+1687 ADE
-1692 FISFGME
+1692 FISFAME
-1699 AAYRAEN
+1699 EAYKAKD
-1706 DAELEATLR
+1706 DAELESALR
-1715 EVGANDE
+1715 AFGVKDE
-1722 LVNIIKSINNEQRAS
+1722 LIDIIKSINNEQRGIEAFAMA
-1737 KTLSKGRRNPVYDNR
+1737 RRNAPDNH
-1752 SASSSPESG
+1752 SAESSSRESSADSGTQSGGGLG
-1761 RDQTAEPAGVGGQG
+1761 REGSDADQQ
-1775 TGVDQRSL
+1775 SL
-1783 RPTEGRGNGVPAAGE
+1783 RRTEGGGDGVPAAGE

-1866 AIVEFKGNA
+1866 AIVEFKGDA

-1891 DGVKVDINPITEG
+1891 DGVKVDVNPITEG

-1924 AESVLPKTPDAS
+1924 A
-1936 QVEHPMRSTYSTET
+1936 ET

-1986 DAGAIHYYKTPSG
+1986 EAGAIHYYKTPSG

-2040 NWQHV
+2040 NWQRV
-2045 VDTIKADKDA
+2045 VETIKADKEA
-2055 WEFVKSL
+2055 WAFVREL
-2062 RPELTDENEMAE
+2062 RPELTDENEIAE

-2185 EALKENIGNGITP
+2185 DALKENIGNGITP

-2210 LAKGVKTRDKALIK
+2210 LAKGVKTRDAALIK

-2293 KQLGIAVEGEIPA
+2293 KQLGIAVEGDIPA

-2386 RPDVLRLSV
+2386 RPDDLRLSV

-2421 AIKMGGLANPSTAVI
+2421 AIKMGGLANPSAAVI
-2436 DIARQNHEQYGDIS
+2436 DLAKQDHHNYGDIS
-2450 LIMPSSLVDSKTGR
+2450 LVMPSSLVDSETGR
-2464 NAGTFTGDIWS
+2464 NAGTYAGDAYT
-2475 PTYPSVERIMSD
+2475 PTYPGVE
-2487 KGDDNYYQTITKL
+2487 
-2500 FANNEARQPILS
+2500 F
-2512 RIKLD
+2512 
-2517 FDDYLDS
+2517 
-2524 GNVRAGLAYWYLLE
+2524 RAGKDTAKKIEALT
-2538 KGIEPGDVYFNSGIS
+2538 KGLPKVLDDAIQRHIRDYMDGNTYNSGLEYLFL
-2553 DDIKERFRPLYDKGI
+2553 KERG
-2568 LDLTKEDYRTL
+2568 
-2579 LSLIA
+2579 
-2584 EQQGKTAEDML
+2584 
-2595 QDAQESKARYQQ
+2595 QELPIEHTPRRYPYI
-2607 TIDDPEAK
+2607 TIE
-2615 QFYKKFAQQAI
+2615 
-2626 DEIDLYG
+2626 E
-2633 VRYNVLS
+2633 
-2640 NGYHAMERAIREDG
+2640 
-2654 KIDLTSTLIAAQD
+2654 
-2667 IVQTQ
+2667 
-2672 YQSDFDKWLSDMDKR
+2672 
-2687 FDIKE
+2687 
-2692 VLFEDYDRDG
+2692 
-2702 NRIYKPHTLA
+2702 IYKRLGMEYPGYYDSSSYAKYEAIPEDQLA
-2712 NASRM
+2712 EFNLW
-2717 MNKEDLQNA
+2717 LQNA
-2726 GDHSGLGATRGQLVE
+2726 GNQEEIDKRKANIARMRSEGKDNFANTLESKWKERMSFANYDSTLYRIMNDGSHAGEENPGMTLDKAKDLVE
-2741 RMETLADIRAN
+2741 TQGLRPEFEEWMQAKIDDLGYTEVLFDGWTPSGNRRLLPNTLENASKIMNRQDQTNYREGVSVSETKSMLMDKFRTLAQIRKHKDILEPDEEKI
-2752 KERLRPGAE
+2752 KEAYEAVSDDWLQLGV
-2761 EDFETE
+2761 DFRDYT
-2767 EWNKMQDEWF
+2767 KADGHAYG
-2777 NKVLNPLAE
+2777 LD
-2786 MQKISDNPF
+2786 DNP
-2795 SQVGYA
+2795 YTA
-2801 ETRLQEALRTKD
+2801 IDTALYRIQEAMFKRD
-2813 PIATLNK
+2813 PIAWLNK
-2820 EYGYKIDPK
+2820 EYRYSIPADN
-2829 GEWAKNLKDLV
+2829 EWLGRIMDLK
-2840 QRIKSLP
+2840 QRITNLP
-2847 TKYFETKFRRP
+2847 ARYFETKFRRP

-2864 RNAVVPNDLPTE
+2864 RNAVVPNDLPQD

-2916 SGGLDADRTL
+2916 SGGLDTDRTL

-2970 FQRMFGDWQNDPENA
+2970 FKRWFGDWENDPENA
-2985 TKVLDENGE
+2985 SKVLDENGE
-2994 PMVVYHRT
+2994 PMVAKHGT
-3002 NNKFTAFDP
+3002 PFTFTTFDKSKQQQN
-3011 DRARENSNWPTADFG
+3011 DAGWLGRG
-3026 FYFSNV
+3026 FYFFTKNDDYAAGYA
-3032 NERGHYGSKSMPVFL
+3032 RGGQVINAFL
-3047 NIRNPREID
+3047 NIKDP
-3056 VDYYADF
+3056 YYATYADMERLAEMDSKEESERFTKGLIDEGYDGVYF
-3063 DYNYKHADPEEMR
+3063 DANLNGEW
-3076 KDNDGLQINVGRLI
+3076 
-3090 LDEKATKIFVA
+3090 VA
-3101 YNPNQIKSAT
+3101 FEPNQIKSAT
-3111 HNDGSF
+3111 DNNGDF

-3126 SVSNAS
+3126 SISNQNND
-3132 EEIFFSNAERAVESI
+3132 IFYSNAERAVEGI
-3147 KQEKATPAQWLAM
+3147 KQEKATPEQWRAM

-3180 LKAQHATVE
+3180 LAQQRPTVTPQE
-3189 MQPGETRSQYIVR
+3189 GETRSQFVER
-3202 LGEASKK
+3202 AAAENKR
-3209 FTISKQ
+3209 FTLSKQ
-3215 DILDYIRA
+3215 DLLDYIREH
-3223 NKIQIEEVEYGEYDM
+3223 KIQIEEQEYGKYEE
-3238 QDAFEGY
+3238 DALFLE
-3245 RREYKQYYD
+3245 RKDEFKRYYD
-3254 EAVADNAEDPQEVA
+3254 EAVEAGEEDPNEVA
-3268 WQRMIDEHGDDFDM
+3268 WDRMIEEYGDDFSL
-3282 GFYAYG
+3282 GYYAVG
-3288 DELQWDADSDYV
+3288 DELMRDNDSDYAQ
-3300 KWELENSG
+3300 WEADSEGRPRNINETRLE
-3308 ESGLRPIDDTRMRYT
+3308 YT
-3323 THGLQNKREIA
+3323 TKGLDNKREIA

-3340 ESWNEDDE
+3340 ESWNESDE
-3348 IHFGDA
+3348 VHFGDA
-3354 GEGRAVAWVRFGDTH
+3354 GEGRAIAWVRFGDAKTIS
-3369 KIKEDWTDG
+3369 KPEELVQAEQEYKEFSRKMIGQYGLTYTERVMSDSERQQESDLIAKLNQARKDHPQV
-3378 EGNLHKGAEALEDVL
+3378 EEKVL

-3401 RHQEGREKG
+3401 RHQEGREYG
-3410 YKEPN
+3410 YVNSETAIKYRQLEKETSKAQLEYHDYRDQLWKKYEN
-3415 QYSLE
+3415 QVRTRGEMLDVLTPE
-3420 EVTRLHDIYDA
+3420 EKSKHTELQ
-3431 ACAETE
+3431 E
-3437 KYRISLAKK
+3437 KYENLYDRWEEFKK
-3446 YDIVELQ
+3446 NI
-3453 RSSPKR
+3453 P
-3459 IELRDLLNEEETAEL
+3459 
-3474 NRLEAA
+3474 
-3480 EETAWQQYYPYRDG
+3480 
-3494 YYANKKSNQPAPA
+3494 ANAIPAA

-3538 EQQAERYDIGKEID
+3538 DQQARRYDLSKVIESIELEHVGNNGRKMFRLKGLDYKIITEPDGKIYAGQEEF
-3552 HIVKTDDH
+3552 VGK
-3560 SYEVYPT
+3560 
-3567 HGLMMNLDFDEDGI
+3567 NL
-3581 YRDDSDREYNGKS
+3581 SDVVGK
-3594 MSDIFGKELA
+3594 DVA
-3604 KRLQEMP
+3604 KRMLEMN
-3611 VDETLQGDGLR
+3611 EGDIMEGDDLR
-3622 VGYDGMKGF
+3622 IGGEGMRGF
-3631 YDEMLPRFMQ
+3631 YDDILPRFMQ
-3641 KYGKKWGVQVGEVT
+3641 KYGKKWGVHVGEVT
-3655 MPDLEQGY
+3655 MPQLEDGY
-3663 QTMHSVDITPEMRE
+3663 QTMHAIDINDAMRE
-3677 SVLQGQ
+3677 SVMEGQ
-3683 PMFSVTG
+3683 PMFSITG
-3690 SRGAANIDK
+3690 SRGAANIDQ

-3709 LAAARQMEED
+3709 LAAARRMEED

-3754 KDNFRKLDRRGV
+3754 KANFRKLDRRGV

-3796 FADLDIEFY
+3796 LADLDIEFY

-3815 SSEKKKISV
+3815 SSEKKKISI

-3883 GFKEWLASHN
+3883 GFKEWLTSHN
-3893 GDKAFVDRLMQVIH
+3893 GDKAFVDRLTQVIH

-3993 LAETEDVAREDQIV
+3993 LAETEDVAREDQVV

-4012 DMANDDATPRGTMDA
+4012 DMENDDATPRSTMDA

-4104 GYGSYFSKN
+4104 GWGSYFSVN

-4123 FSIRDIK
+4123 FSLRDIK
-4130 DAFDTSR
+4130 DAFNTSR

-4176 QELLKNYEGKVAN
+4176 QELLKSYEGKVAN

-4217 IDTRNRHHYSVD
+4217 IDTRNRHHYDVE
-4229 IPDNTGENYLE
+4229 IPDNDGTNYID
-4240 EDKQLTQE
+4240 EDKPMDDVQMAILRNEIEKEILRLDQE
-4248 QVDRLREQAKKDG
+4248 QYIRERDYFGNIGAKAEWAGHENDIVDYLLKQFPNGMKGRDLYYNVKA
-4261 ILKDIKGFLYCC
+4261 ILHKYHPYD
-4273 ENLEDYPFR
+4273 E
-4282 KFLSDIT
+4282 
-4289 TTADIGGAGMTDKEA
+4289 DKEA
-4304 SEFLSRAGFVGI
+4304 SEFLNRIGFVGI

-4324 ECYVIFNPDDAVITD
+4324 ECYVIFTPDDAVITD

-4344 VTGGINDH
+4344 VTGGSNFADR
-4352 KTPVFDT
+4352 KTALFPEKNYTFSTT
-4359 KNTPYLD
+4359 KTTPIAN
-4366 TQTPG
+4366 
-4371 VYTQEPPVDDSDDQI
+4371 EDDQ
-4386 RSDKFKAWFGDW
+4386 
-4398 QNDPEHASKVV
+4398 
-4409 DESGKPLVVYH
+4409 
-4420 ATPAEFT
+4420 
-4427 TFEPR
+4427 
-4432 YGGRNTGDAWLGK
+4432 
-4445 GMYFSDFK
+4445 
-4453 SDYYGKNIM
+4453 
-4462 PVYLNMRKPA
+4462 
-4472 DISGDNWKK
+4472 
-4481 FFEEHLEDFTVGYK
+4481 
-4495 GHTYKE
+4495 
-4501 YLEDTKDKYDYLALL
+4501 
-4516 DKYGLAQYLP
+4516 
-4526 PRDPQPYDVR
+4526 
-4536 TQLRRVFDKY
+4536 
-4546 GYDGVIA
+4546 
-4553 DGAMFG
+4553 
-4559 KDYVVFDPNQI
+4559 
-4570 KSATENNGEF
+4570 
-4580 SKDND
+4580 
-4585 DIRFS
+4585 IRFS

-4678 FVHAIGKQNIT
+4678 IVHSIGKQNIT

-4744 NDALQANLTIE
+4744 NDALQANMTIE

-4815 SNKALKPAARRQLVD
+4815 SNKALKPAARQQLVD

-4892 NPNRNRTKGNVARS
+4892 NPNRNRTRGNVARS

-4984 NDASHNLFG
+4984 NDASHNKFSV
-4993 ITMLNGVDGKDMPVT
+4993 MSSNGVDGKDQPVI

-5020 IYAVNKMNDGRMK
+5020 IYAVNKQIDGKMK
-5033 LNGMNITEEDVQA
+5033 LSSHNITDEDVKA
-5046 LADKVRK
+5046 LTDKVRE

-5060 DVVDWVQSEFFSQLR
+5060 DVVDWVQSEYFSQLR

-5086 GAPMDAIENYFPL
+5086 GAPMDAVENYFPL
-5099 RINANARQQN
+5099 RLNPLERQQN

-5124 GTSTGAIKR
+5124 GTSTGSIKR
-5133 RTRNSLPLDVRNA
+5133 RKRNSIGIDIRNA

-5257 MQDGTFVMSYLRNW
+5257 MQDGTFVTSYLRNW

-5294 RDMGD
+5294 RDLGD

-5343 DSHLADYMKKG
+5343 DSHLADYLKKG

-5374 SQQSSEGAFMSAVQQ
+5374 SQQSSEGAFMAPIQM
-5389 DRNLVTAALTVFRT
+5389 DRNAVTAALTVFRT
-5403 SPIQYTRNFFYHT
+5403 SPMQYTRNFFFHV
-5416 RNLLRKF
+5416 RGLLRKI
-5423 GEGRKEEQIAF
+5423 GEGKRDEQIAF

-5454 KDYNKSL
+5454 KDYNKSI
-5461 RQDIVGFVV
+5461 RADVTGVVV
-5470 YGALLNILWR
+5470 YGALLGILWR
-5480 LAGQIPYLLLGD
+5480 LVGSFPYLFFGD

-5499 ILDDATSG
+5499 IVMDAVTG
-5507 GAWFSPFTGLLGGG
+5507 GAFVQPITGLIGGSY
-5521 IVESALDGNGSVAD
+5521 IESALDGNGLISS
-5535 MFAPEMPFTQDIKR
+5535 MFAPELPFTQDAKR
-5549 AGQYLSNDKYA
+5549 AEQYLQNNKYA

-5571 QSGTGF
+5571 QSTTGF
-5577 DPLTASDMISR
+5577 DPQTAADMIQR
-5588 IVTTLDSE
+5588 IVTTIDSE
-5596 EELDAATQAL
+5596 EELSAAEEAI
-5606 RVSQALLS
+5606 RISQALLS
-5614 IPQSQYEQML
+5614 IPQSQYEQQL
-5624 IDKVVSGET
+5624 VDRVVA
-5633 DEDAALEDYIRY
+5633 DESEYDAALADYIRY
-5645 QKIHTAPLTWWLRGE
+5645 QKVHTAPLTWWLRSE

-5665 AEENAEKRFN
+5665 AEENAERRFDR
-5675 KLLTDRD
+5675 LLNERD
-5682 KIKNPEDYEE
+5682 ELHNPEEE